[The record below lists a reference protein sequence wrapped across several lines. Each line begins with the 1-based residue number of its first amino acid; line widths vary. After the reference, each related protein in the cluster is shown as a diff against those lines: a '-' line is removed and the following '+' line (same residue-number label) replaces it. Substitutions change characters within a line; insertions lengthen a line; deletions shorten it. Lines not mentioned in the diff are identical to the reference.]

1 MKLFAGVGDFFNYAA
16 ITAIFEPVK
25 FFVSLAK
32 LRKLLLKYSAGAA
45 HCIAEV
51 INYLCFHIHECFIVS
66 LLPAVNSIAAVSNT
80 APPGIVQAFRIAPSL
95 FVKSSALISILSPQ
109 DEMRL

>member
-66 LLPAVNSIAAVSNT
+66 LLPAVNSIAAASNT
-80 APPGIVQAFRIAPSL
+80 APPGVGYLDSAVIAFPMFGITHEFR
-95 FVKSSALISILSPQ
+95 
-109 DEMRL
+109 